1 MPNTYIKKCQDK
13 LLSYYTPV
21 SNDSHAK
28 KVNINFS
35 IRHSGCKES
44 QFYSLP
50 FGQAVVSMY

>member
-1 MPNTYIKKCQDK
+1 MPITYIKKCQDK
-13 LLSYYTPV
+13 LLSYYTAG
-21 SNDSHAK
+21 NDSHAK

-35 IRHSGCKES
+35 ISHSGCKES